1 MTIAQTDKPTPRK
14 PHRLW
19 PGVVAVVLQW
29 LARFG
34 IKAVVP
40 GFKGFALAAQGG
52 LIGAVATVVWWAFLS
67 RAAWS
72 ERLGAIALMIVTL
85 GATWSLRH
93 ESMEAHAQRSLTL
106 RPLTERRRRISLK
119 RELLHRRFWR

>member
-14 PHRLW
+14 PLRLW

-52 LIGAVATVVWWAFLS
+52 LIGAVAIVVWWAFLS
-67 RAAWS
+67 RAARS

-85 GATWSLRH
+85 GAVTT
-93 ESMEAHAQRSLTL
+93 RSSPAT
-106 RPLTERRRRISLK
+106 T
-119 RELLHRRFWR
+119 